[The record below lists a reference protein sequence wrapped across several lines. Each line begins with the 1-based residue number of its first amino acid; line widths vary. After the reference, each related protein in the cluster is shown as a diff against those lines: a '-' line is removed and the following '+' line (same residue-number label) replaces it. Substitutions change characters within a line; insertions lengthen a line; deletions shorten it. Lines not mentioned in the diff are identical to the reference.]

1 VQSRNLML
9 SCVCVATMLVVN
21 TNAWSTSLPRSVATI
36 PTSRSISIVS
46 SSALNGERLGSNGQN
61 DLAVKNAERQKTAGR
76 KGTKKFVDPT
86 KLFLGNLPFD
96 ATEEDIWAFFK
107 EHLGHTT
114 NVRSIKIIRDWKTGK
129 SKGYGFCLM
138 ANVMFATSAM
148 EFCKGKKIKGRIVR
162 IDQGK
167 KKLDESQL
175 YLKKKTKKAQ
185 SAEDRAIEAGLEEAA
200 VDDHEEYDPVALAE
214 MLKDESDDVM
224 LFADDDDDED
234 EDDFEFDGV
243 FEEEYPDKYEPLT
256 EEEEKMNREQRRD
269 AAARKKR
276 RKLPHKGFESQ
287 PQWE

>member
-1 VQSRNLML
+1 MVQSRNLML
-9 SCVCVATMLVVN
+9 SCVFVATILTVN
-21 TNAWSTSLPRSVATI
+21 TNAWSTSLPRNVAI
-36 PTSRSISIVS
+36 VPTSRAVS
-46 SSALNGERLGSNGQN
+46 TTLYGERIGANGAN
-61 DLAVKNAERQKTAGR
+61 ELAVKNAEREKTAGR

-96 ATEEDIWAFFK
+96 ATEEDVWQFFK

-114 NVRSIKIIRDWKTGK
+114 NVRTVKIIRDWKTGK

-138 ANVMFATSAM
+138 ANAMFATTAM

-175 YLKKKTKKAQ
+175 YLKKKNKKAQ
-185 SAEDRAIEAGLEEAA
+185 TAEEQAIEAGMEEASL
-200 VDDHEEYDPVALAE
+200 DDSEHEEYDPVALAE
-214 MLKDESDDVM
+214 MLKDESDDAM

-234 EDDFEFDGV
+234 DDDFEFDGV
-243 FEEEYPDKYEPLT
+243 FEEEYPEQYEPLT
-256 EEEEKMNREQRRD
+256 EEEEKMNRQQRRD
-269 AAARKKR
+269 AASRKKR